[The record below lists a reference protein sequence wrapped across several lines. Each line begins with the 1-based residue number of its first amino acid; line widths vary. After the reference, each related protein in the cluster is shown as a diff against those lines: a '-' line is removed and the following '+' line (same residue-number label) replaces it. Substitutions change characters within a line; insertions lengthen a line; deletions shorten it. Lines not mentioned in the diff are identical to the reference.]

1 MKLYLIREPSDALTT
16 RGNLYIEDKFECYTL
31 EDPVRDRKINKV
43 TAIPPGTY
51 PITLWLSPKF
61 GLVPRLHDVPGYT
74 DILIHPGNYAHQ
86 ADGCILVGKSYK
98 KVVREGEYLTDGIFR
113 SKEAFEEL
121 MIKLKEA
128 TKVSSISIKVEPNTR
143 EAA

>member
-31 EDPVRDRKINKV
+31 EDPVRDKKFDKI

-61 GLVPRLHDVPGYT
+61 GLVPRLHHVPGYT
-74 DILIHPGNYAHQ
+74 DILIHLGNYAHQ
-86 ADGCILVGKSYK
+86 TDGCILVGKSYNK
-98 KVVREGEYLTDGIFR
+98 AVREGGYLTNVLSR
-113 SKEAFEEL
+113 SREAFEEL
-121 MIKLKEA
+121 MIKLKA
-128 TKVSSISIKVEPNTR
+128 AKVSSISIKVEPNTR